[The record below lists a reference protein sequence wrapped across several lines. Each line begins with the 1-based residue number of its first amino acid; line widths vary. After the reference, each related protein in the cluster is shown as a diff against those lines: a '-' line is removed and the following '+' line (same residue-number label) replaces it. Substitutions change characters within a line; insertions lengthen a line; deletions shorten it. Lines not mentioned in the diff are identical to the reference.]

1 MAAGDRAE
9 APRPNV
15 GAHRDEDAALQA
27 LVDRLVRGL
36 DPKAV
41 YLFGSRAEGRA
52 RPDSDFDLL
61 VVFDDDAP
69 DACITHEDAYA
80 PVCGSGIGCDVVPC
94 QASELDEVLH
104 DPTNPWHRAW
114 CDARKLYEEA
124 RRFVGPGGAGAAT

>member
-1 MAAGDRAE
+1 MVRSGMPVGERAQ

-15 GAHRDEDAALQA
+15 GPHRDEDAALRA

-36 DPKAV
+36 DPQAV
-41 YLFGSRAEGRA
+41 YLFGSRAEDRA

-61 VVFDDDAP
+61 VVFDDGAP
-69 DACITHEDAYA
+69 GACATHEDAYA

-94 QASELDEVLH
+94 RASELDEVVH

-114 CDARKLYEEA
+114 QNARKLYE
-124 RRFVGPGGAGAAT
+124 RR